1 MQSQR
6 QNHTSRMFVFSA
18 VYEIGLSSM
27 CACQQNLGIHEDKF
41 KKNLRKIIICYI
53 CKYRYGYL
61 V

>member
-41 KKNLRKIIICYI
+41 KKNLRKIKLSQLYVL
-53 CKYRYGYL
+53 YTTML
-61 V
+61 